1 MKKWVKVTAS
11 AVLGSAALMYAGF
24 LFVLPNVIDLNKLK
38 NELSSMSVQDRLEY
52 RRNRKDLLV
61 QI

>member
-24 LFVLPNVIDLNKLK
+24 LFVLPNAVSYTHLTMPTN
-38 NELSSMSVQDRLEY
+38 SRV
-52 RRNRKDLLV
+52 
-61 QI
+61 

>member
-1 MKKWVKVTAS
+1 MP
-11 AVLGSAALMYAGF
+11 
-24 LFVLPNVIDLNKLK
+24 LFKEEYNVIDLNKLK